1 MMIFTLLYILTSAK
15 TYESSDLLNNK
26 NIALL
31 EEHANISVL
40 ITCTNSNIKGF
51 RYEIKDK
58 DHVRKSGD
66 LLYFPN
72 AGSTPG
78 KNIIFGILPDE
89 TVLFY
94 VNTNGCKNL
103 YLYSTTIYASDLG
116 KTLEK
121 EIKERDIT
129 PMCLK
134 TPVPYYIAI
143 KNDLPGKYGSKL
155 FVDSSVTGESNEV
168 ALGKI
173 YNESHS
179 GVQTFTVSIYYKTDI
194 CSTEEMFLK
203 SLEATTEEEI
213 ISINI
218 NNISDEC
225 IPYEVCMSL
234 NGIPDGYKIGYT
246 NETDQTPVV
255 ITNTVFSLVSEK
267 EFKVQLYIIEAPDS
281 TKCPANTKIGEEY
294 SSQKKFQCVNVAI
307 PTLIPTDC
315 KVCDASSLENCAA
328 CTFSDDD
335 KKICTKCSND
345 DYAIG
350 FGEEKCISCNTIEH
364 CATCQTGTDSK
375 NPIKCLT
382 CEEKYELK
390 DGSCVIT
397 EFEYKYLIENI
408 NDILNDGINKDIF
421 DKAFKPF
428 DGFDKNYEKITNYLA
443 NTSLS
448 IYELLHREIDEK
460 YSPFFDTSKSLYDL
474 IPDIKEFFTS
484 EKTKALFVMVNKI
497 VSEIGPDLSSAL
509 SLDYSTINQIYNY
522 VVNNDKNGNDGIKI
536 TKILEII
543 GLKTDILP
551 KVQKILSNFEESVPI
566 TTLFEALD
574 SKTQYDDFIKKAQEL
589 TISEKDNS
597 KKFFSISKIYDTV
610 SSGIDLIRAIN
621 SNFVQKYTNELIMPV
636 VTKYGLKPINIFNP
650 SINERA
656 SSILKALNTIK
667 GYRNTCPRDEE
678 TEPELKCVLYESIR
692 RFSENV
698 WCVDDDDEKCAE
710 NAFSSLQS
718 KIQKFTNEKVNL
730 IEILTKEFMVP
741 PNTAK
746 FIFVLMADLTD
757 SKKNYLDLIQDFALI
772 YNEDDK
778 GSFWIYK
785 DQPIHTIIENITN
798 AVKFVSS
805 IEVNSNFR
813 LLFDY
818 LNIPQY
824 WEVISN
830 YVQKIDKNEL
840 LCKIIEEEP
849 EEEYCNELA
858 QQIKDISEKLISEE
872 VTVND
877 FLEGVLEGFSSIL
890 TNIGIP
896 ALKNLDKKIDQFLSK
911 GFKAAA
917 PGLNEILGLQ
927 INENNEVKFDSIVTK
942 GGNLFDKIISFVD
955 ESIPSAVKMLPIVG
969 DLYPQLISKSRGFIK
984 VIKDNGE
991 LTSLLNSCYDG
1002 IGVIVQMLA
1011 NAANA
1016 YKDVKTQ
1023 MAAFVK
1029 GAQPTSFLNIY
1040 STAEAV
1046 NKLKDGYGIKDL
1058 IESIKYD
1065 GSKARLLET
1074 KITINDVVPVQTI
1087 SEKSKDLSKG
1097 FQEGNLQMKTVA
1109 EGLGVEP
1116 SELKKSLSSAVSSIV
1131 SPPAEVV
1138 KEVAKATGADT
1149 KYIDDVIEKI
1159 NDMSKNP
1166 ENVNTNAR
1174 VDPNSKKKG
1183 GLSAGAIA
1191 GIVIGCV
1198 VAVGVAVF
1206 LGVYFGIIRKK
1217 KNESSDKQ
1225 AGDEGDGK
1233 NDDL

>member
-1 MMIFTLLYILTSAK
+1 MYILTSAK
-15 TYESSDLLNNK
+15 TYESNDLLNNK
-26 NIALL
+26 NIALSGD
-31 EEHANISVL
+31 HANFSIVIL
-40 ITCTNSNIKGF
+40 VNNMNIKSF
-51 RYEIKDK
+51 KYEVQDK
-58 DHVRKSGD
+58 DGNILNIGSIP
-66 LLYFPN
+66 YYP
-72 AGSTPG
+72 AGSG
-78 KNIIFGILPDE
+78 SSYSGLIKNIHPQEKVFIISATNACEDH
-89 TVLFY
+89 TVFSQEI
-94 VNTNGCKNL
+94 TDD
-103 YLYSTTIYASDLG
+103 DLG
-116 KTLEK
+116 KTLKK
-121 EIKERDIT
+121 EITEEDFNST
-129 PMCLK
+129 CLK
-134 TPVPYYIAI
+134 TPVNHYIAI
-143 KNDLPGKYGSKL
+143 KNYLPYKYQFLIYVHSPFSTSTLDEEIGKG
-155 FVDSSVTGESNEV
+155 VT
-168 ALGKI
+168 
-173 YNESHS
+173 YRESHL
-179 GVQTFTVSIYYKTDI
+179 VAEPFKVKTFYKTDI
-194 CSTEEMFLK
+194 CSELQLLK
-203 SLEATTEEEI
+203 EFESTTEEEI
-213 ISINI
+213 ITIELD
-218 NNISDEC
+218 NISDKC
-225 IPYEVCMSL
+225 IPYEVCIHT
-234 NGIPDGYKIGYT
+234 NAIPTGYKIGYT
-246 NETDQTPVV
+246 NETDQAPVEV
-255 ITNTVFSLVSEK
+255 KNSYILLFSEK
-267 EFKVQLYIIEAPDS
+267 EFNVQLYIMEAPDS
-281 TKCPANTKIGEEY
+281 TNCPANTKIGEEY

-307 PTLIPTDC
+307 PTLIPTEC
-315 KVCDASSLENCAA
+315 KVCEASSLEHCDA
-328 CTFSDDD
+328 CTYSGD
-335 KKICTKCSND
+335 KKICTKCSNG
-345 DYAIG
+345 YAVSSDG
-350 FGEEKCISCNTIEH
+350 KCISCNTIAH
-364 CATCQTGTDSK
+364 CATCQAGTDSE

-390 DGSCVIT
+390 DGSCVIN

-428 DGFDKNYEKITNYLA
+428 DGFDKYYEKITNYLA

-509 SLDYSTINQIYNY
+509 SLDYSTINQVYNY

-536 TKILEII
+536 TKILEIF

-805 IEVNSNFR
+805 IEENSNFR

-955 ESIPSAVKMLPIVG
+955 ESIPSTVKMLPIVG

-1058 IESIKYD
+1058 IKSIKYD